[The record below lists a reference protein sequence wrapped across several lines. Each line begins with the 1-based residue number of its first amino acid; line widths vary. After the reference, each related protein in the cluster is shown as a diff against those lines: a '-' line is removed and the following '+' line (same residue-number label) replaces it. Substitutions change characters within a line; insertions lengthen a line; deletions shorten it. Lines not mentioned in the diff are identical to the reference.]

1 MSQKKEIN
9 KAELVQENKKLKKK
23 LSELESGFVEM
34 KLELESARKKQKNLL
49 SIIGSV
55 DEHFFIL
62 GLDGSFIR
70 YYQNSEKADLFIPPD
85 KFLGK
90 HFSDLFSTEASEKL
104 QKAMNEVEDSGQ
116 TSCFEYST
124 EVEGKEKNF
133 EVGLSMLDANDGKFF
148 GFLLGIK
155 NITEKKKQEDFLKE
169 NEQKYRAI
177 FMQSTEYVFL
187 ADINTKSILE
197 ANRAVLNLL
206 GYSKD
211 EIKDL
216 TLYDFL
222 VVDQEDIYQRI
233 VDVLEKHSYYI
244 GEKKFRR
251 KNGSFVDIE
260 ISVSIISYSHKRVL
274 CFVARDIT
282 PRKLAE
288 KQLYHAATHDR
299 LTGLKNRLLFYEMLG
314 KELAR
319 ARRNKFMT
327 ALIYIDLDNF
337 KLINDTKG
345 HSTGD
350 KLLIA
355 VGSRLNTLK
364 RDSDIL
370 ARMGGDEYI
379 LLLSEIKD
387 EKDVSRKAQGILSG
401 LRKPFEIDGF
411 HIEITASI
419 GYSIFPEDETSYDS
433 FIKASDIAMYFAK
446 THGRNQCKRYSSD
459 LKEKLGRG

>member
-1 MSQKKEIN
+1 MSPKKEKT
-9 KAELVQENKKLKKK
+9 KAELFQENKTLEKK
-23 LSELESGFVEM
+23 LSEIEAGFVEM
-34 KLELESARKKQKNLL
+34 KLELGSTRKKEKNLI
-49 SIIGSV
+49 SIINSV
-55 DEHFFIL
+55 KEHFFIL

-70 YYQNSEKADLFIPPD
+70 YYQNYNKEDLFLPPD

-90 HFSDLFSTEASEKL
+90 HFSELFPVEGVEKT
-104 QKAMNEVEDSGQ
+104 QKALNEVEDYGQ
-116 TSCFEYST
+116 SSSFEYSMD
-124 EVEGKEKNF
+124 VEGKKKIF
-133 EVGLSMLDANDGKFF
+133 SVKISKLDSKDGKFF

-155 NITEKKKQEDFLKE
+155 NITEKKIQEDFLEE
-169 NEQKYRAI
+169 NEQKYKAI

-187 ADINTKSILE
+187 ADRDTKNILE
-197 ANRAVLNLL
+197 ANKAVQNLL
-206 GYSKD
+206 GYSND

-222 VVDQEDIYQRI
+222 VIDQDDVYQKI
-233 VDVLEKHSYYI
+233 LDVLEKHSYYI

-251 KNGSFVDIE
+251 KNGSLLDVE
-260 ISVSIISYSHKRVL
+260 ISVSIISYSGKKVL

-288 KQLYHAATHDR
+288 KQLYHSATHDR

-319 ARRNKFMT
+319 ARRNKFMS
-327 ALIYIDLDNF
+327 ALLYIDLDNF
-337 KLINDTKG
+337 KMVNDNKG

-355 VGSRLNTLK
+355 VGSRLNSLK

-370 ARMGGDEYI
+370 ARMGGDEFI
-379 LLLSEIKD
+379 LLLSEIK
-387 EKDVSRKAQGILSG
+387 EERDVSKKAQGILNG

-411 HIEITASI
+411 HIEITASL
-419 GYSIFPEDETSYDS
+419 GYSIFPEDESSYDS
-433 FIKASDIAMYFAK
+433 LIKAADIAMYFAK
-446 THGRNQCKRYSSD
+446 THGRDKCKRYSPD
-459 LKEKLGRG
+459 LKEKLGRR

>member
-1 MSQKKEIN
+1 MSKKREKSIDEI
-9 KAELVQENKKLKKK
+9 VQENKKLEKR
-23 LSELESGFVEM
+23 LSEVKTGFVEM
-34 KLELESARKKQKNLL
+34 KLELESAKKKQKNLL
-49 SIIGSV
+49 FIINSIN
-55 DEHFFIL
+55 EHFFIL

-70 YYQNSEKADLFIPPD
+70 HYQNLEKADLFLPPD

-90 HFSDLFSTEASEKL
+90 HFSDLFPIEASEKL
-104 QKAMNEVEDSGQ
+104 QKAINEVEDYGQ
-116 TSCFEYST
+116 TSCFEYSMN
-124 EVEGKEKNF
+124 VEGKEKIF
-133 EVGLSMLDANDGKFF
+133 KVKLSKLDSSDGKFF

-155 NITEKKKQEDFLKE
+155 NITERKKQEDLLVE

-187 ADINTKSILE
+187 ADIDTKGILE
-197 ANRAVLNLL
+197 ANKAVRNLL
-206 GYSKD
+206 GYSND

-222 VVDQEDIYQRI
+222 IADQEDIYQRI
-233 VDVLEKHSYYI
+233 IDVIEKHSYYI

-251 KNGSFVDIE
+251 KNGAYVDVE
-260 ISVSIISYSHKRVL
+260 ISVNIISYSSKRVM

-319 ARRNKFMT
+319 ARRNKFMS
-327 ALIYIDLDNF
+327 ALIYIDLDHF
-337 KLINDTKG
+337 KWINDTKG
-345 HSTGD
+345 HNTGD

-355 VGSRLNTLK
+355 LGSRLNTLK
-364 RDSDIL
+364 RDSDVL

-379 LLLSEIKD
+379 ILLSEIKE
-387 EKDVSRKAQGILSG
+387 EKDVSKKAQDILSG
-401 LRKPFEIDGF
+401 LRKPFEIEGF
-411 HIEITASI
+411 HIKITASI
-419 GYSIFPEDETSYDS
+419 GYSIFPRDGTSQDS
-433 FIKASDIAMYFAK
+433 LIKSADIAMYFAK
-446 THGRNQCKRYSSD
+446 THGRDQCKRCSPD
-459 LKEKLGRG
+459 LEEKLGPR

>member
-1 MSQKKEIN
+1 MSQKKE
-9 KAELVQENKKLKKK
+9 KTRAELVQENKILEKK
-23 LSELESGFVEM
+23 LSELETGFVEM
-34 KLELESARKKQKNLL
+34 KLELESVRKKQKNLL
-49 SIIGSV
+49 FIINSV
-55 DEHFFIL
+55 EEHFFIL

-70 YYQNSEKADLFIPPD
+70 YYQDYDKAALFLPPD

-90 HFSDLFSTEASEKL
+90 HFSDLFPIDATEKI
-104 QKAMNEVEDSGQ
+104 QKALNEVEDTNK
-116 TSCFEYST
+116 TSSFRYSMD
-124 EVEGKEKNF
+124 VEGKENIFK
-133 EVGLSMLDANDGKFF
+133 VRISKLDSKDGKFF
-148 GFLLGIK
+148 GFLIGIK
-155 NITEKKKQEDFLKE
+155 NITEKKKQENLLKE

-187 ADINTKSILE
+187 ADIDTKEILE
-197 ANRAVLNLL
+197 ANKAVQNLL
-206 GYSKD
+206 GYSND

-222 VVDQEDIYQRI
+222 VIDQEGVYQRI
-233 VDVLEKHSYYI
+233 IDVLEKHSYYI

-260 ISVSIISYSHKRVL
+260 ISVSIISYSSKRVL

-288 KQLYHAATHDR
+288 RQLYHAATHDR

-319 ARRNKFMT
+319 ARRNKFMS

-337 KLINDTKG
+337 KLVNDTKG

-355 VGSRLNTLK
+355 VGSRLNSLK
-364 RDSDIL
+364 RDSDVL

-379 LLLSEIKD
+379 ILLSEIK
-387 EKDVSRKAQGILSG
+387 EEEHVSKKAQGILSG

-419 GYSIFPEDETSYDS
+419 GYSIFPEDETSYDGL
-433 FIKASDIAMYFAK
+433 IKAADIAMYFSK
-446 THGRNQCKRYSSD
+446 THGRDQCKRYSYD
-459 LKEKLGRG
+459 LKEKLGRR